1 MTSRSVRASHSRRLR
16 HRVKAEFRPTVS
28 TLARWVHRELLRR
41 GCNNRLEEFV
51 EISWSEVDIFSYH
64 ADIWIPEFQLDV
76 EIDGCQHSVEPQ
88 LSKDIIRDRNLRA
101 CGFHVIRFRNGEVS
115 TDLKK
120 VVDSIL
126 EKCETID
133 TESF

>member
-1 MTSRSVRASHSRRLR
+1 MTSRSIRASHSRRLR

-41 GCNNRLEEFV
+41 GCNNRLEELI
-51 EISWSEVDIFSYH
+51 EIAYSESDVRRYY

-76 EIDGCQHSVEPQ
+76 EIDGCQHTVQPQ
-88 LSKDIIRDRNLRA
+88 LSKDTIRACDLHA
-101 CGFHVIRFRNGEVS
+101 CGFYLIRFKNVEVS

-126 EKCETID
+126 EKCDTID
-133 TESF
+133 TEPL